1 MVAAIARPG
10 EAARPLSPS
19 QVLKYLNCS
28 ASWYFEYV
36 AQLPQPATS
45 SLALGK
51 ALHSAAQATLN
62 AKKEGEALH
71 VDHVLADILPAEL
84 ERELSTAEL
93 REDESAADLHALA
106 AALYREWHV
115 SALPFIDPVAIEYDV
130 EGEIGGVAVR
140 GRVDVVDKSGCVIDL
155 KTASKAPAEIS
166 ASHQFQLATYAHLTG
181 APSYRVDT
189 VTKTKTPRVI
199 SHTREVQ
206 TSDVSLIHNLFP
218 IVADAMAQGFA
229 IPNRQS
235 MFCSRKNCAFW
246 RACQAE
252 YGGEV
257 KA

>member
-1 MVAAIARPG
+1 MVAQLARPG

-28 ASWYFEYV
+28 ASWHYEYV

-51 ALHSAAQATLN
+51 ALHSAAQATLS
-62 AKKEGEALH
+62 AKKEGDALH
-71 VDHVLADILPAEL
+71 VDHVIADILPAEL
-84 ERELSTAEL
+84 ERELASAEL
-93 REDESAADLHALA
+93 REEESAADLHQLA
-106 AALYREWHV
+106 AALYREWHA
-115 SALPFIDPVAIEYDV
+115 SALPFIDPLEIEYDV
-130 EGEIGGVAVR
+130 EGEIAGIAVR

-155 KTASKAPAEIS
+155 KTATKAPSEIS
-166 ASHQFQLATYAHLTG
+166 AAHQFQLATYAYLTG
-181 APSYRVDT
+181 APSYRVVT

-199 SHTREVQ
+199 PHTRDVQ

-246 RACQAE
+246 CQCEAE

-257 KA
+257 KP